1 MFNCLSGLE
10 LIHENKQLCQEA
22 TILTTV
28 YVAAKIR
35 QEEHIK
41 ATNSA
46 EEHIQPAETS
56 ISCNKNNQCYRPEV
70 RWSLSSGL
78 N

>member
-1 MFNCLSGLE
+1 MSRT
-10 LIHENKQLCQEA
+10 
-22 TILTTV
+22 TIFTAV
-28 YVAAKIR
+28 NVAAKIR
-35 QEEHIK
+35 QEANTK

>member
-1 MFNCLSGLE
+1 MFNCLSGIE
-10 LIHENKQLCQEA
+10 LIHENKHLRQEA
-22 TILTTV
+22 TFLTTV
-28 YVAAKIR
+28 NVAAKIR
-35 QEEHIK
+35 QEAHIK

-56 ISCNKNNQCYRPEV
+56 IRCNKNNQCYRPEI
-70 RWSLSSGL
+70 RSSLSSGL

>member
-1 MFNCLSGLE
+1 MSRT
-10 LIHENKQLCQEA
+10 
-22 TILTTV
+22 TIFTAV
-28 YVAAKIR
+28 NVAAKIR
-35 QEEHIK
+35 QEANIK

-56 ISCNKNNQCYRPEV
+56 INKNNLCHRPKV
-70 RWSLSSGL
+70 RSSLSSGL

>member
-1 MFNCLSGLE
+1 MSRT
-10 LIHENKQLCQEA
+10 
-22 TILTTV
+22 TIFTAV
-28 YVAAKIR
+28 NVAAKIR
-35 QEEHIK
+35 QEANIK

-56 ISCNKNNQCYRPEV
+56 ITCDKINPCHRPEV
-70 RWSLSSGL
+70 RSSLSSGL